1 MKLAY
6 SNSGK
11 KSEPTTNRA
20 KSRGSVQRDTKVVL
34 AELVGKLKEKLH
46 PKKVAA
52 TSAGEKHQRGEL
64 RPNLD
69 RLTVGVDLGDQWS
82 NYCILGLEGETL
94 AEGQLRTTQE
104 DIAEFFQALNAARV
118 VIEVGTHSAWVQEVI
133 GGYGHEV
140 LVANPRLMD
149 GSKRRKRKN
158 DRIDANKLARLGR
171 VDPESLYPI
180 QHRSR
185 EVRQDL
191 VMLRARD
198 ALVAARTEIINT
210 TRGLVK
216 SMGTRL
222 PKCSSRSFAK
232 KGEEA
237 VAVEM
242 RAALLPLVRLAA
254 TLSADIKE
262 YDKKIEELGREKY
275 GHTALLRQVKGVGPI
290 TALAYVLTLENPER
304 FVKSRDVG
312 PYLGL
317 VPRQEDS
324 GESQPQLGISKAG
337 DTMVRK
343 LLVGSAQ
350 YILGPFGPD
359 TDLRRYGLRLCE
371 RGGKNAKKR
380 AAVAVARKLA
390 VLLHCLWVSGEGQR
404 AGAAPRHGSDDRAGG
419 GCIEESENIKSER
432 TI

>member
-1 MKLAY
+1 LNKH
-6 SNSGK
+6 SNSAK
-11 KSEPTTNRA
+11 KNEQRVRQA
-20 KSRGSVQRDTKVVL
+20 KSGGPVQRDTKEVL
-34 AELVGKLKEKLH
+34 AEVVGKLKEKLDA
-46 PKKVAA
+46 KAVGA
-52 TSAGEKHQRGEL
+52 SAGEEHPRGEL

-82 NYCILGLEGETL
+82 HYCILGLEGETL
-94 AEGQLRTTQE
+94 AEGQLRTTPQ
-104 DIAEFFQALNAARV
+104 DVAEFFEALNVARV
-118 VIEVGTHSAWVQEVI
+118 VVEVGTHSAWVREVI
-133 GGYGHEV
+133 CGYGHEV
-140 LVANPRLMD
+140 LVANPRLME

-171 VDPESLYPI
+171 VDPESLHPI

-191 VMLRARD
+191 VVLRARD
-198 ALVAARTEIINT
+198 ALVAARTELINA

-222 PKCSSRSFAK
+222 PKSSSPSFAQK
-232 KGEEA
+232 VEEA
-237 VAVEM
+237 VPVEI
-242 RAALLPLVRLAA
+242 REALLPLVRMAA
-254 TLSADIKE
+254 ALSDCIQG
-262 YDKKIEELGREKY
+262 YDEKIEKLGREKY

-290 TALAYVLTLENPER
+290 TSLAYVLTLENPER

-317 VPRQEDS
+317 VPKQEDS
-324 GESQPQLGISKAG
+324 GESQPQLGISKTG
-337 DTMVRK
+337 DTMLRK
-343 LLVGSAQ
+343 LLVGSAH

-390 VLLHCLWVSGEGQR
+390 VLLHCLWVSGEVYEPLRQGVS
-404 AGAAPRHGSDDRAGG
+404 ATIAPAVAA
-419 GCIEESENIKSER
+419 
-432 TI
+432 